1 MRKGADLVNGEF
13 INVRVSDD
21 SMVKLEYHERLDSVV
36 SLAREHA
43 QNGYPDRYA
52 VLAEYDGAHEAD
64 GKGLYMSL
72 ILRPSIFPSQ
82 AGFLSSLSAVALTL
96 ALDEHTTKKLGIGWV
111 SNLYCDGKHIGGVTI
126 EGKLDDFTS
135 YEYIIIN
142 FAVKMAKDDFPNRI
156 TDLIKKVFE
165 SDNTSVAVIIAKTLL
180 SKFFPLYRDMK
191 NTTKLMNKYKERF
204 ALGGVR
210 IKHIV
215 DGKKITCKA
224 LGVNPTDCALIVES
238 RRKQIIHITK
248 QNDVIIPK
256 KIKK

>member
-1 MRKGADLVNGEF
+1 MRKGADTVSGEF
-13 INVRVSDD
+13 INVRVAD
-21 SMVKLEYHERLDSVV
+21 SMVKLEYHERLDSV
-36 SLAREHA
+36 SALAREYA
-43 QNGYPDRYA
+43 KNGYPDRYA

-82 AGFLSSLSAVALTL
+82 AGLLSSLSAVALTL

-111 SNLYCDGKHIGGVTI
+111 SSIYCNGRCIGGVTI
-126 EGKLDDFTS
+126 EGKLDNHTT

-142 FAVKMAKDDFPNRI
+142 FAVKLSKEDFPNRI

-180 SKFFPLYRDMK
+180 SKFFPLYANIK
-191 NTTKLMNKYKERF
+191 NPQKFMNKYKERF

-210 IKHIV
+210 LKYLA
-215 DGKKITCKA
+215 DGKKKACKA
-224 LGVNPTDCALIVES
+224 LGVNPTDCALIVEN
-238 RRKQIIHITK
+238 RGEGIIHIT
-248 QNDVIIPK
+248 NPNIVIIPK
-256 KIKK
+256 SIRK